1 MRFLTKLIIQVIANA
16 IGIFIA
22 VYFIQNVSFLGDLT
36 DYLIIGA
43 ILTLANLII
52 RPFLRLISTP
62 LIFITLGLF
71 LIVING
77 IILFG
82 VDFFIDNL
90 TIIGFWAYL
99 WTTLIISIINAI
111 IVPIAKKKK

>member
-1 MRFLTKLIIQVIANA
+1 MKWLIKLIIQVIANA

-22 VYFIQNVSFLGDLT
+22 TYFIQEVFFNGNIK

-43 ILTLANLII
+43 ILTAANLII
-52 RPFLRLISTP
+52 RPFLKLISAP

-71 LIVING
+71 LIIING

-82 VDFFIDNL
+82 VDFFIEKL
-90 TIIGFWAYL
+90 TITGFWAYL
-99 WTTLIISIINAI
+99 WTTIIISIINAI